1 MNEKRRRFVEAYLT
15 EAAGNATKAA
25 EIAGYS
31 PKSARVQGSQLLTY
45 PDVRRALEA
54 RQQQL
59 AARADQKA
67 DEWMAEIDRVAFAQ
81 VEVTERGKMKALELK
96 GRALGRYQTDKG
108 NGPGG
113 IIVNVGFIQRLGELP
128 QVITIDTKALPQS
141 EPTE

>member
-1 MNEKRRRFVEAYLT
+1 MNTKRQRFVEAYLT
-15 EAAGNATKAA
+15 VAAGNATKAA

-45 PDVRRALEA
+45 PDVRQALEA

-67 DEWMAEIDRVAFAQ
+67 DEWMAEIDRVAFAK
-81 VEVTERGKMKALELK
+81 VDITERGKMKALELK

-108 NGPGG
+108 NGHGG